1 MPGASEGPPHEAG
14 AQIVPRAL
22 VIGGSV
28 GGLFAACLL
37 REIGW
42 DVAVFEKS
50 AGDLSGR
57 GAGLGLSN
65 ELFSVMRRAGAEMN
79 PAIGV
84 PCAWLL
90 RLDLSGAVLS
100 RIERPW
106 TAGIWSRVYQPLR
119 AVVPNEIIFP
129 GRAIERVTQDG

>member
-1 MPGASEGPPHEAG
+1 M
-14 AQIVPRAL
+14 PRAL

-57 GAGLGLSN
+57 GAGLGLSS
-65 ELFSVMRRAGAEMN
+65 ELFAVMRRAGAEMN
-79 PAIGV
+79 PTI
-84 PCAWLL
+84 
-90 RLDLSGAVLS
+90 
-100 RIERPW
+100 
-106 TAGIWSRVYQPLR
+106 R
-119 AVVPNEIIFP
+119 ALHL
-129 GRAIERVTQDG
+129 ALAA

>member
-1 MPGASEGPPHEAG
+1 MTQSEHGP
-14 AQIVPRAL
+14 VPRAL

-57 GAGLGLSN
+57 GAGRYN
-65 ELFSVMRRAGAEMN
+65 
-79 PAIGV
+79 
-84 PCAWLL
+84 
-90 RLDLSGAVLS
+90 
-100 RIERPW
+100 
-106 TAGIWSRVYQPLR
+106 
-119 AVVPNEIIFP
+119 
-129 GRAIERVTQDG
+129 

>member
-1 MPGASEGPPHEAG
+1 M
-14 AQIVPRAL
+14 PRAL

-57 GAGLGLSN
+57 GAGLGLSS
-65 ELFSVMRRAGAEMN
+65 ELFAVMRRAGVEMN

-84 PCAWLL
+84 PCTWLL
-90 RLDLSGAVLS
+90 QLDRSGAVRS

-106 TAGIWSRVYQPLR
+106 TAGIW
-119 AVVPNEIIFP
+119 
-129 GRAIERVTQDG
+129 

>member
-1 MPGASEGPPHEAG
+1 MARCWARARCPPHEAET
-14 AQIVPRAL
+14 QIVPRAL

-57 GAGLGLSN
+57 GAGLGLSS
-65 ELFSVMRRAGAEMN
+65 ELFAVMRRAGVE
-79 PAIGV
+79 
-84 PCAWLL
+84 
-90 RLDLSGAVLS
+90 
-100 RIERPW
+100 
-106 TAGIWSRVYQPLR
+106 
-119 AVVPNEIIFP
+119 
-129 GRAIERVTQDG
+129 

>member
-1 MPGASEGPPHEAG
+1 
-14 AQIVPRAL
+14 

-28 GGLFAACLL
+28 GGLFAACML

-57 GAGLGLSN
+57 GAGLGLSS
-65 ELFSVMRRAGAEMN
+65 ELFAVMRRAGVDMN

-84 PCAWLL
+84 PCTWLL
-90 RLDLSGAVLS
+90 QLTGVAGSSVGSSDWTPEFMRVSGPYGLRLNAISFPAVRSSG
-100 RIERPW
+100 
-106 TAGIWSRVYQPLR
+106 
-119 AVVPNEIIFP
+119 
-129 GRAIERVTQDG
+129 